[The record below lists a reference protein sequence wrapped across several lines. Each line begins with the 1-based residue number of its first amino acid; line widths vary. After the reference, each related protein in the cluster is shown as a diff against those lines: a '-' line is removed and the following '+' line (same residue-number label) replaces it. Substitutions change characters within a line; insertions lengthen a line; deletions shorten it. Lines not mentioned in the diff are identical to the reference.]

1 LKKCPIFGERKQE
14 MVNFEIKTGIILL
27 AEPFMMDPNF
37 RRTALLL
44 CEHSTHGSLGF
55 VLNRPTNS
63 RIDELIDDF
72 PEFNCPVFWGG
83 PVQTDTL
90 HYLHLAGDLLTDS
103 IQVADGVYWGGE
115 FEELRFLVRSGLIL
129 PDQIR
134 FFLGYSGWD
143 EGQLLDETASGSWVP
158 AEMHPNYL
166 FKSQPEMLW
175 QQVMYNKGDS
185 FSVIA
190 SIPDGVDWN

>member
-1 LKKCPIFGERKQE
+1 

-44 CEHSTHGSLGF
+44 CEHSAHGSLGF
-55 VLNRPTNS
+55 VMNRPTNS
-63 RIDELIDDF
+63 RIDELMDDF
-72 PEFNCPVFWGG
+72 PEFDCPVFWGG

-90 HYLHLAGDLLTDS
+90 HYLHLAGDLMADS
-103 IQVADGVYWGGE
+103 IQVADGVYWGGA
-115 FEELRFLVRSGLIL
+115 FEELKFLVRSGLIL

-143 EGQLLDETASGSWVP
+143 EGQLLDETSSGSWVP

-166 FKSQPEMLW
+166 FKSQPELLW
-175 QQVMYNKGDS
+175 QQVMYNKGNAY
-185 FSVIA
+185 SVIA
-190 SIPDGVDWN
+190 SIPDGADWN